1 MIDNL
6 FTINCY
12 YSLQNYEKKC
22 KNANIFLINV
32 IDMQSLYTSFLNFV
46 LASSLAIILPQA

>member
-22 KNANIFLINV
+22 KSANIFLINV
-32 IDMQSLYTSFLNFV
+32 IDM
-46 LASSLAIILPQA
+46 